1 MFFVAKIK
9 QDKTQ
14 KSYFTTLHKQL
25 LDTLRHIEGVLVV
38 LANVICGDDFEA
50 MSEGTA
56 YCRSSTALYVSD
68 VKEEKALNKEFGMM
82 DKPRKERGSGGLSSG
97 GDDGKIITPTDTTE
111 RYIDTLVD
119 KSRENKLNVLKAYE
133 NEIVDSAVEKAIVI
147 LSNGEVYEYTGTQT
161 NVDLPL
167 GEIMKGAYVT
177 HNHPKNSPHEWT
189 FSDKDLRYFQEQELD
204 VLRGIDEKYIFQ
216 FDRYDKRVDSGESE
230 SVFEINQDGEDAMHL
245 QRIDDAKDLE
255 IGYRRVRR

>member
-50 MSEGTA
+50 MCEGTA
-56 YCRSSTALYVSD
+56 YCRSSTAPYVPD
-68 VKEEKALNKEFGMM
+68 EKEEKALNKEFGIM
-82 DKPRKERGSGGLSSG
+82 DKPRKERGGSGGLSSD

-133 NEIVDSAVEKAIVI
+133 DEIVDSAVEKAIVI
-147 LSNGEVYEYTGTQT
+147 LSNGEVYEYTGTK
-161 NVDLPL
+161 P
-167 GEIMKGAYVT
+167 M
-177 HNHPKNSPHEWT
+177 WT
-189 FSDKDLRYFQEQELD
+189 
-204 VLRGIDEKYIFQ
+204 
-216 FDRYDKRVDSGESE
+216 
-230 SVFEINQDGEDAMHL
+230 
-245 QRIDDAKDLE
+245 
-255 IGYRRVRR
+255 YR